1 MTFSILMRG
10 DISFLF
16 LEPDE
21 TLYLCQLVGFSHRS
35 SLSLFVALLL
45 QISCYV
51 CVQLGQRAGAHLL
64 YCTFTST
71 VQRRAAA
78 LIGSQQSL
86 VAKQAQCTER
96 QKHCFVLLPA
106 CSWHFRHQ

>member
-10 DISFLF
+10 DISFLS

-21 TLYLCQLVGFSHRS
+21 TLYLCQLVGFRYRS

-45 QISCYV
+45 QISCLRSA
-51 CVQLGQRAGAHLL
+51 QAASLL

-86 VAKQAQCTER
+86 VAKQTQCTER
-96 QKHCFVLLPA
+96 QRQCFVFAA
-106 CSWHFRHQ
+106 CMFLAF